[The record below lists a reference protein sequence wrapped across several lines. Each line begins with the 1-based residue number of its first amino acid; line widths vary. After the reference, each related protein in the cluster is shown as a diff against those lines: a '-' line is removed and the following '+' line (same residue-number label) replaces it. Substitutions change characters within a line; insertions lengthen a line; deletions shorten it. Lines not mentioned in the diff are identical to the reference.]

1 MGMTIIACTG
11 IPRTTPESRRHT
23 GFLLP
28 GSEGQ
33 GDPGGALP
41 VAWHSSDTREGL
53 HAFLADDLDVLA
65 LFAPL
70 TEQTRH
76 VIGREELDILGGRNP
91 LLVNMSRGQIVV
103 EEEMVAALKDGRLFG
118 AALDTVDVEPLPQD
132 SELWSLPNVAVTPH
146 MSWAY
151 DRYIEDCLEILAENL
166 DRFES
171 GKNLVNEIPRN

>member
-1 MGMTIIACTG
+1 
-11 IPRTTPESRRHT
+11 
-23 GFLLP
+23 
-28 GSEGQ
+28 
-33 GDPGGALP
+33 
-41 VAWHSSDTREGL
+41 
-53 HAFLADDLDVLA
+53 LDVLA